1 MKVKVVVSLSEQ
13 ECSLLENYLDSTVVD
28 QEDAQVAA
36 DLLERI
42 YSIQMKQGL

>member
-1 MKVKVVVSLSEQ
+1 MRKITIVLSEQ
-13 ECSLLENYLDSTVVD
+13 ECSLLENYLDNTVVD

-42 YSIQMKQGL
+42 YSAQMKQGE